1 MNFEFKEEHR
11 MLRDMARDFARTEIA
26 PVAEKYDELQEFPL
40 DIVKQ
45 MGELGLMGIIFP
57 EEYGGAGFDYIG
69 YVLAIEEISAVD
81 GSMGITIAAHNSL
94 CTNHIYLAGS
104 EEQKKKYL
112 PRLASGKEIGAW
124 GLTEPGAGSDAAGV
138 ATTAV
143 RDGSEWI
150 LNGTKNFITH
160 ASVAGVYVIMAK
172 TDKAAGARGISA
184 FIVEGGTPGC
194 SAGKKENKLGLRASD
209 TAQVILEDCRIP
221 AENLLGDLN
230 AGFKDTMRILDGGR
244 ISIASLALG
253 ISKGAL
259 HESIRY
265 SQEREQFGRP
275 IADFQAVQWMLA
287 DMATEYEAARLLTLR
302 AAYLKDQGKMVN
314 KESAMAKMYA
324 ADKGMEICT
333 KAIQVHGGYGYTKD
347 YPVERAFRDIKL
359 CQIGEGTSEIQRLV
373 IARSLLK

>member
-1 MNFEFKEEHR
+1 

-26 PVAEKYDELQEFPL
+26 PVAEEYDEKQEFPAH
-40 DIVKQ
+40 IVKQ

-57 EEYGGAGFDYIG
+57 EEYGGSGFDYIG

-104 EEQKKKYL
+104 EEQKKKYIPL
-112 PRLASGKEIGAW
+112 LASGEAIGAW

-138 ATTAV
+138 IATAV
-143 RDGSEWI
+143 RDGDEWV
-150 LNGTKNFITH
+150 LNGTKTFITH
-160 ASVAGVYVIMAK
+160 ASVAGVYVIIAK
-172 TDKAAGARGISA
+172 TDKEAAGARGISA
-184 FIVEGGTPGC
+184 FIVEAGTPGC
-194 SAGKKENKLGLRASD
+194 SPGKKENKLGLRASD

-221 AENLLGDLN
+221 AGNLLGDLN
-230 AGFKDTMRILDGGR
+230 AGFRDTMRILDGGR
-244 ISIASLALG
+244 ISIAALALG
-253 ISKGAL
+253 ISRGAL
-259 HESIRY
+259 HQSIRY
-265 SQEREQFGRP
+265 SKEREQFGRP
-275 IADFQAVQWMLA
+275 IAGFQAIQWMLA
-287 DMATEYEAARLLTLR
+287 DMATEYEAAKLLTLR
-302 AAYLKDQGKMVN
+302 AAYLKDQGKTVN

>member
-1 MNFEFKEEHR
+1 